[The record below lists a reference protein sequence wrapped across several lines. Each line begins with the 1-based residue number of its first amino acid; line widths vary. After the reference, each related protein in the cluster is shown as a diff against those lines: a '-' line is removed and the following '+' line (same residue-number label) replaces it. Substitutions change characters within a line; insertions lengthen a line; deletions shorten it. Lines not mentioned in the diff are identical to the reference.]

1 MPLDRSKVHSLLLL
15 LQEAV
20 EPSPVARRTRGVQA
34 EARRSGEAGEA
45 DRGQFVQNPGSYAT
59 TPQPQLPEAVRHCAA
74 VCCRR
79 AAVAAVAQAV
89 AAEAKTRHNW
99 RSVMTQIATKY
110 VADPHKYGDGSGY
123 GGR

>member
-1 MPLDRSKVHSLLLL
+1 MRF
-15 LQEAV
+15 
-20 EPSPVARRTRGVQA
+20 G
-34 EARRSGEAGEA
+34 
-45 DRGQFVQNPGSYAT
+45 AT
-59 TPQPQLPEAVRHCAA
+59 APQPQLPEAVRNCAA

-79 AAVAAVAQAV
+79 AAAAAAAQAV

-99 RSVMTQIATKY
+99 QSVMTQIATKY